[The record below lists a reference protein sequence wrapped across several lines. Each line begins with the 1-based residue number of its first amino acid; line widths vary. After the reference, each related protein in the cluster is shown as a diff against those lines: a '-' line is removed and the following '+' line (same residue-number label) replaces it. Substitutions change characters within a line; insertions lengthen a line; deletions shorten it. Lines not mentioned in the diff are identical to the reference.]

1 VNLMYSIYKQ
11 LFNEKK
17 KLSATQRFVF
27 VVIIFSFFL
36 IIIESEN
43 SIKSI
48 NPYIFEYLNIF
59 LSYFFLTE
67 YSLRLMC
74 CGYTKKYKGFL
85 GKIRFIFSFHSLI
98 DLISFVP
105 SLIFPGLNETF
116 LFRIFRIFRMLKII
130 KLSNQLPAIKNVTQV
145 LSKRKNEIFFSLFI
159 TIFIILI
166 ASIVLYLAEGKAQPE
181 AFGSI
186 IRSFWWSTI
195 TLTTIGYGDVYP
207 ITILGK
213 IATTIIAIAGIGIVA
228 LPAGIIAG
236 SFSEIVNKKK

>member
-1 VNLMYSIYKQ
+1 MYSIYKQ

-17 KLSATQRFVF
+17 KLSVTQRFVF

-236 SFSEIVNKKK
+236 SFSEIVNKKKR

>member
-1 VNLMYSIYKQ
+1 MYSIYKQ

-17 KLSATQRFVF
+17 KLSVSQRFVF
-27 VVIIFSFFL
+27 TVIIFSFFL

>member
-1 VNLMYSIYKQ
+1 MYAIYKQ

-17 KLSATQRFVF
+17 RLSIVQKFVF
-27 VVIIFSFFL
+27 FVIIFSFFL
-36 IIIESEN
+36 IILESEKN
-43 SIKSI
+43 IRSI
-48 NPYIFEYLNIF
+48 NPLVFEYVNLF

-67 YSLRLMC
+67 YSLRLLC
-74 CGYTKKYKGFL
+74 CGYNKKYKGFI

-116 LFRIFRIFRMLKII
+116 LFRIFRIFRMLKIL
-130 KLSNQLPAIKNVTQV
+130 KLTNQVPAISNVTQV
-145 LSKRKNEIFFSLFI
+145 LSKRKNEIFFSLFV

-166 ASIVLYLAEGKAQPE
+166 ASIILYLAEGKTQPD

-228 LPAGIIAG
+228 IPAGIIAG
-236 SFSEIVNKKK
+236 SFSEITNKKK

>member
-1 VNLMYSIYKQ
+1 MYSIYKQ

-17 KLSATQRFVF
+17 KLSVTQRFVF

>member
-1 VNLMYSIYKQ
+1 MYSIYKQ

-67 YSLRLMC
+67 YSLRLMF

>member
-1 VNLMYSIYKQ
+1 MYKIYKQ

-17 KLSATQRFVF
+17 KLSVTQKFVF
-27 VVIIFSFFL
+27 VIIIFSFFL

-48 NPYIFEYLNIF
+48 NPYFFEYLNIF

-67 YSLRLMC
+67 YSLRLIC
-74 CGYTKKYKGFL
+74 CGYTKKYQGFI

-98 DLISFVP
+98 DLISFMP

-116 LFRIFRIFRMLKII
+116 LFRIFRIFRMLKIV
-130 KLSNQLPAIKNVTQV
+130 KLSNQMPAIRNVTQV

-213 IATTIIAIAGIGIVA
+213 LATTIIAIAGIGIVA

>member
-1 VNLMYSIYKQ
+1 MYKIYKQ

-17 KLSATQRFVF
+17 KLSVTQKFVF
-27 VVIIFSFFL
+27 VIIIFSFFL

-48 NPYIFEYLNIF
+48 NPYFFEYLNIF

-67 YSLRLMC
+67 YSLRLVC
-74 CGYTKKYKGFL
+74 CGYTKKYKGFI
-85 GKIRFIFSFHSLI
+85 GKIKFIFSFHSLI
-98 DLISFVP
+98 DLISFMP

-116 LFRIFRIFRMLKII
+116 LFRIFRIFRMLKIV
-130 KLSNQLPAIKNVTQV
+130 KLSNQMPAIRNVTQV

-213 IATTIIAIAGIGIVA
+213 LATTIIAIAGIGIVA

>member
-1 VNLMYSIYKQ
+1 MNLMYSIYKQ

-17 KLSATQRFVF
+17 KLSVTQRFAF

>member
-1 VNLMYSIYKQ
+1 MNIMYSIYKQ

>member
-1 VNLMYSIYKQ
+1 MYSIYKQ

-85 GKIRFIFSFHSLI
+85 GKIRFIFNVLVRKLLNYKYFSWFEIYLFYIGLPYILEGSYICPLI
-98 DLISFVP
+98 CDIHQ
-105 SLIFPGLNETF
+105 
-116 LFRIFRIFRMLKII
+116 
-130 KLSNQLPAIKNVTQV
+130 KLTHL
-145 LSKRKNEIFFSLFI
+145 L
-159 TIFIILI
+159 
-166 ASIVLYLAEGKAQPE
+166 
-181 AFGSI
+181 
-186 IRSFWWSTI
+186 
-195 TLTTIGYGDVYP
+195 
-207 ITILGK
+207 
-213 IATTIIAIAGIGIVA
+213 
-228 LPAGIIAG
+228 
-236 SFSEIVNKKK
+236 

>member
-1 VNLMYSIYKQ
+1 MNLMYSIYKQ

>member
-1 VNLMYSIYKQ
+1 MYSIYKQ

-195 TLTTIGYGDVYP
+195 TLTTIGYGDVCP

>member
-1 VNLMYSIYKQ
+1 
-11 LFNEKK
+11 
-17 KLSATQRFVF
+17 
-27 VVIIFSFFL
+27 
-36 IIIESEN
+36 
-43 SIKSI
+43 
-48 NPYIFEYLNIF
+48 
-59 LSYFFLTE
+59 
-67 YSLRLMC
+67 MC

-116 LFRIFRIFRMLKII
+116 LFRIFRIFRM
-130 KLSNQLPAIKNVTQV
+130 
-145 LSKRKNEIFFSLFI
+145 
-159 TIFIILI
+159 LI

-236 SFSEIVNKKK
+236 SFSEIVNKKKR

>member
-1 VNLMYSIYKQ
+1 MYKIYKQ

-17 KLSATQRFVF
+17 KLSVTQKFVF
-27 VVIIFSFFL
+27 VIIIFSFFL

-48 NPYIFEYLNIF
+48 NPYFFEYLNIF

-67 YSLRLMC
+67 YSLRLIC
-74 CGYTKKYKGFL
+74 CGYTKKYQGFI

-98 DLISFVP
+98 DLISFMP

-130 KLSNQLPAIKNVTQV
+130 KLSNQMPAIRNVTQV

>member
-1 VNLMYSIYKQ
+1 MHSIYKQ

-17 KLSATQRFVF
+17 KLSVTQRFVF
-27 VVIIFSFFL
+27 IVIIFSFFL
-36 IIIESEN
+36 IIIESES

-48 NPYIFEYLNIF
+48 NPHVFEYLNIF

-74 CGYTKKYKGFL
+74 CGYTKKYKGFF

-130 KLSNQLPAIKNVTQV
+130 KLSNQLPAIKNVMQV

-166 ASIVLYLAEGKAQPE
+166 ASIILYLAEGKAQPE

-236 SFSEIVNKKK
+236 GFSEIVNKKK

>member
-1 VNLMYSIYKQ
+1 MYSIYKQ

-85 GKIRFIFSFHSLI
+85 GKIRFILSFHSLI

-116 LFRIFRIFRMLKII
+116 LFRIFRIFRMLKMC
-130 KLSNQLPAIKNVTQV
+130 
-145 LSKRKNEIFFSLFI
+145 IFD
-159 TIFIILI
+159 
-166 ASIVLYLAEGKAQPE
+166 AC
-181 AFGSI
+181 
-186 IRSFWWSTI
+186 
-195 TLTTIGYGDVYP
+195 
-207 ITILGK
+207 
-213 IATTIIAIAGIGIVA
+213 
-228 LPAGIIAG
+228 
-236 SFSEIVNKKK
+236 

>member
-1 VNLMYSIYKQ
+1 MYSIYKQ

-36 IIIESEN
+36 SIIESEN

-48 NPYIFEYLNIF
+48 NPNIFEYLNIF

-236 SFSEIVNKKK
+236 SFSEIVNKKKQ

>member
-1 VNLMYSIYKQ
+1 MYKIYKQ

-17 KLSATQRFVF
+17 KLSVTQKFVF
-27 VVIIFSFFL
+27 VIIIFSFFL

-48 NPYIFEYLNIF
+48 NPYFFEYLNIF

-67 YSLRLMC
+67 YSLRLVC
-74 CGYTKKYKGFL
+74 CGYTKKYKGFI
-85 GKIRFIFSFHSLI
+85 GKIKFIFSFHSLI
-98 DLISFVP
+98 DLISFMP

-116 LFRIFRIFRMLKII
+116 LFRIFRIFRMLKIV
-130 KLSNQLPAIKNVTQV
+130 KLSNQMPAIRNVTQV

-236 SFSEIVNKKK
+236 SFSEIVNKKKQ

>member
-1 VNLMYSIYKQ
+1 MNIIYSIYKQ

>member
-1 VNLMYSIYKQ
+1 MYSIYKQ
-11 LFNEKK
+11 LFNENK

>member
-1 VNLMYSIYKQ
+1 MYSIYKQ

-17 KLSATQRFVF
+17 KLSVSQRFVF
-27 VVIIFSFFL
+27 TVIIFSFFL

-166 ASIVLYLAEGKAQPE
+166 ASIILYLAEGKAQPE

>member
-1 VNLMYSIYKQ
+1 MYSIHKQ

-166 ASIVLYLAEGKAQPE
+166 ASIILYLAEGKAQPE

>member
-1 VNLMYSIYKQ
+1 MYKIYKQ
-11 LFNEKK
+11 LFNEKE
-17 KLSATQRFVF
+17 KLSVTQKFVF
-27 VVIIFSFFL
+27 VIIIFSFFL

-48 NPYIFEYLNIF
+48 NPYFFEYLNIF

-67 YSLRLMC
+67 YSLRLVC
-74 CGYTKKYKGFL
+74 CGYTKKYKGFI
-85 GKIRFIFSFHSLI
+85 GKIKFIFSFHSLI
-98 DLISFVP
+98 DLISFMP

-130 KLSNQLPAIKNVTQV
+130 KLSNQMPAIRNVTQV

-213 IATTIIAIAGIGIVA
+213 LATTIIAIAGIGIVA

-236 SFSEIVNKKK
+236 SFSEIVNKKKQ

>member
-1 VNLMYSIYKQ
+1 MYSIYKQ

-67 YSLRLMC
+67 YLLRLMC

>member
-1 VNLMYSIYKQ
+1 VNIMYSIYKQ

>member
-1 VNLMYSIYKQ
+1 MYKIYKQ

-17 KLSATQRFVF
+17 KLSVTQKFVF
-27 VVIIFSFFL
+27 VIIIFSFFL

-48 NPYIFEYLNIF
+48 NPYFFEYLNIF

-67 YSLRLMC
+67 YSLRLIC
-74 CGYTKKYKGFL
+74 CGYTKKYQGFI

-98 DLISFVP
+98 DLISFMP

-130 KLSNQLPAIKNVTQV
+130 KLSNQMPAIRNVTQV

-213 IATTIIAIAGIGIVA
+213 LATTIIAIAGIGIVA

>member
-1 VNLMYSIYKQ
+1 MHSIYKQ

-17 KLSATQRFVF
+17 KLSVTQRFVF
-27 VVIIFSFFL
+27 TVIIFSFFL

>member
-1 VNLMYSIYKQ
+1 MYKIYKQ

-17 KLSATQRFVF
+17 KLSVTQKFVF
-27 VVIIFSFFL
+27 VIIIFSFFL

-48 NPYIFEYLNIF
+48 NPYFFEYLNIF

-67 YSLRLMC
+67 YSLRLVC
-74 CGYTKKYKGFL
+74 CGYTKKYKGFI
-85 GKIRFIFSFHSLI
+85 GKIKFIFSFHSLI
-98 DLISFVP
+98 DLISFMP

-116 LFRIFRIFRMLKII
+116 LFRIFRIFRMLKIV
-130 KLSNQLPAIKNVTQV
+130 KLSNQMPAIRNVTQV

-213 IATTIIAIAGIGIVA
+213 LATTIIAIAGIGIVA

-236 SFSEIVNKKK
+236 GFSEIVNKKK

>member
-1 VNLMYSIYKQ
+1 MYSIYKQ
-11 LFNEKK
+11 LFNENK
-17 KLSATQRFVF
+17 KLSVTQRFVF

-36 IIIESEN
+36 IIIESEK

-130 KLSNQLPAIKNVTQV
+130 KLSNQLPAIKNVTKV

-236 SFSEIVNKKK
+236 SFSEIVNKKKQ

>member
-1 VNLMYSIYKQ
+1 MYSIYKQ

-59 LSYFFLTE
+59 LSYFFLIE

-145 LSKRKNEIFFSLFI
+145 LSKRKNEILFSLFI

>member
-1 VNLMYSIYKQ
+1 MYSIYKQ
-11 LFNEKK
+11 LFNENK
-17 KLSATQRFVF
+17 KLSVTQRFVF

-36 IIIESEN
+36 IIIESEK

-130 KLSNQLPAIKNVTQV
+130 KLSNQLPAIKNVTKV

>member
-1 VNLMYSIYKQ
+1 MYKIYKQ

-17 KLSATQRFVF
+17 KLSVTQKFVF
-27 VVIIFSFFL
+27 VIIIFSFFL

-48 NPYIFEYLNIF
+48 NPYFFEYLNIF

-67 YSLRLMC
+67 YSLRLVC
-74 CGYTKKYKGFL
+74 CGYAKKYKGFI
-85 GKIRFIFSFHSLI
+85 GKIKFIFSFHSLI
-98 DLISFVP
+98 DLISFMP

-116 LFRIFRIFRMLKII
+116 LFRIFRIFRMLKIV
-130 KLSNQLPAIKNVTQV
+130 KLSNQMPAIRNVTQV

-213 IATTIIAIAGIGIVA
+213 LATTIIAIAGIGIVA